1 MTKLLLN
8 KGSLGCILVLLL
20 VFGCD
25 NNPVASSNEID
36 VDWILVRDPGFQ
48 NPYIDM
54 DTTSINLGYHFYYTE
69 SATIIPNGNLEI
81 PGMPNVD
88 FITVIEDSSYLSF
101 TYNGEDFTYNISD
114 LDAIDYLSISSYSTR
129 IIYNQDMDY
138 LTLLDNTY
146 IFMGGLDVSEPAEV
160 IDYR

>member
-1 MTKLLLN
+1 MTNLLL
-8 KGSLGCILVLLL
+8 ILLLL
-20 VFGCD
+20 VGCSED
-25 NNPVASSNEID
+25 ENPVADTTSNEVD
-36 VDWILVRDPGFQ
+36 VDWILVRDPAFQ
-48 NPYIDM
+48 IPYPPGLPPAVGYYFFYTN
-54 DTTSINLGYHFYYTE
+54 TTSII
-69 SATIIPNGNLEI
+69 ANGNIDL
-81 PGMPNVD
+81 PGNYISPVME
-88 FITVIEDSSYLSF
+88 FIATIEDSSYLSF

-114 LDAIDYLSISSYSTR
+114 LDALDYLSISSYSTR